1 MQYDKILIKW
11 ERMVLIQ
18 VKVDKTVI
26 KETKYIASFVVI
38 FSVLMQA
45 IFLIIGKWN
54 YTVLIGNVWG
64 AALAIGNFFV
74 MGLYV
79 QKAVAQEEQEA
90 KKTIKTS
97 YSLRMTLLLLFTI
110 VGVVIPIFSWITVVV
125 PLIFPSIAIF
135 LRPLIDKNQKG

>member
-1 MQYDKILIKW
+1 M
-11 ERMVLIQ
+11 
-18 VKVDKTVI
+18 KVDKTVI
-26 KETKYIASFVVI
+26 KETKYIASFVII

-45 IFLIIGKWN
+45 IFLIIGKWH
-54 YTVLIGNVWG
+54 YTVLLGNVWG
-64 AALAIGNFFV
+64 AAVSIGNFFV

-110 VGVVIPIFSWITVVV
+110 IGVVIKPVFYWMTVVV